1 MGNKQ
6 TNKKNLSNFKRMSRK
21 FFIFWQIY
29 FMFGLKEGSWILLSV
44 SDLLWYIV
52 LVNVQENNS
61 SFT

>member
-1 MGNKQ
+1 
-6 TNKKNLSNFKRMSRK
+6 MSGK